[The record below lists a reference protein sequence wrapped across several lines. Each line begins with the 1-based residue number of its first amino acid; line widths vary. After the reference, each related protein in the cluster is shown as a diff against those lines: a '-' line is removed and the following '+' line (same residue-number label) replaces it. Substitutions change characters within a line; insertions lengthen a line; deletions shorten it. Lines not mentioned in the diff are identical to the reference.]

1 MTPQSSP
8 PRRKTAGASSIRIYG
23 GLSLGAVLLAIGLV
37 PKVLHQN
44 ALAAEAHNDSSALP
58 EVDVATAKLAAAD
71 PIVLPASVQSVNST
85 VIQARTSGY
94 VKTIYVDIGSQVK
107 AGQVLA
113 EIESPDADQQL
124 AQANADTA
132 KSMATVGQ
140 SIADKAKSEAG
151 VSQTQADV
159 ARQKAAIKQAEA
171 AYASAQARLAQ
182 TIAACEQAQSKATQ
196 AQQQIDTQKA
206 NIAQAQAQLDL
217 AEATEKRYASLLK
230 DGFASQQDYDQAAA
244 ALKSASSTVKAAK
257 SNLKAVEADAKAA
270 EQAVTAS
277 DATVRA
283 AKSDAEAS
291 KANVEASR
299 ATYNSLSANVSA
311 AKATVRANDQTISA
325 NRAAVQS
332 NMANA
337 RRYGILKSFQQ
348 IVAPFDGVITSR
360 NIDVGSLVSPG
371 AVANVSATT
380 TTPNVG
386 LFGISRVDTLKILVN
401 VPQTDYQAIG
411 PNTVA
416 KVTIR
421 EFPGQVF
428 MGKVSRSAGA
438 LDSTSRTL
446 PVEIRLDNKNHK
458 IVPGM
463 FAQVSIGGDAERKV
477 LRLPASVLAF
487 GAEGSYVFVV
497 DAQGTLHQRK
507 INIGRD
513 YGSEVEATGVDLKDQ
528 LVVSPTD
535 DLKDGMK
542 VRIAPAEKTG
552 DKK

>member
-1 MTPQSSP
+1 MTPQSST
-8 PRRKTAGASSIRIYG
+8 PRRKTAGASSIRIFG

-58 EVDVATAKLAAAD
+58 EVEVATAKLSAAD

-94 VKTIYVDIGSQVK
+94 VKTILVDIGSQVK

-159 ARQKAAIKQAEA
+159 ARQRAAIKQAEA
-171 AYASAQARLAQ
+171 AYAGAQARLAQ
-182 TIAACEQAQSKATQ
+182 TIAAREQAQSKAVQ
-196 AQQQIDTQKA
+196 SQQQIDTQKA

-230 DGFASQQDYDQAAA
+230 EGFASQQDYDQAAA
-244 ALKSASSTVKAAK
+244 AYKSASSTVKAAE
-257 SNLKAVEADAKAA
+257 SNLKAAEADAKAA
-270 EQAVTAS
+270 EQAVNAS
-277 DATVRA
+277 DASVRA

-299 ATYNSLSANVSA
+299 ATYNSLTANVSA
-311 AKATVRANDQTISA
+311 ARATVRANEQTISA

-371 AVANVSATT
+371 AVANVPTAT

-411 PNTVA
+411 PNTMA
-416 KVTIR
+416 TVTIR
-421 EFPGQVF
+421 EFPGQIF
-428 MGKVSRSAGA
+428 TGKVSRSGGA

-477 LRLPASVLAF
+477 LRLPASVLVF

-497 DAQGTLHQRK
+497 DAEGTLHQRK
-507 INIGRD
+507 ITIGRD
-513 YGSEVEATGVDLKDQ
+513 YGSEVEATGVDAKEQ

-542 VRIAPAEKTG
+542 VRVAPTEKAG